1 MVIPTARQKAQI
13 LVMDRD
19 AESQELLASSLTD
32 AKYQVTSAD
41 QPDMALGMISGGE
54 VQLAIID
61 LDIAGAETLPFIARI
76 TEKNPAFPVIVISHP
91 GIEDKTLDA
100 FKLGIAEYLMKPLRP
115 HVAVLSVHNA
125 LDRARLRREN
135 YKYREQLENANR
147 ELQARLE
154 EIQADQQAGRLVQ
167 QKMLPSSPSRL
178 FNYRLEHYI
187 RPANYLAGDFVDY
200 HQVSDT
206 KLVFYLADVTG
217 HGAASAFVT
226 VLMKQLST
234 RSRRHYSKDHR
245 HEVRSA
251 AWMLGW
257 INENVLEAELDR
269 HMTIF
274 LGVIDKEKNTLNYSY
289 GGHFPQA
296 IFSSPEETAFLD
308 GRGFPVG
315 LFEGV
320 EYEDHYLELP
330 DKFCITLF
338 SDGVLEILP
347 QQELAEKEA
356 FLLDTIGSGRNSID
370 DIVKALGLKENRS
383 CPDDISVLTL
393 HKESPDEQ

>member
-1 MVIPTARQKAQI
+1 MVIPTARQKANI

-19 AESQELLASSLTD
+19 VQSRDLATSSLEDAGYKTTCTEQTD
-32 AKYQVTSAD
+32 LAVQKIKQS
-41 QPDMALGMISGGE
+41 E

-61 LDIAGAETLPFIARI
+61 LDVVGSETLQFIAEI
-76 TEKNPAFPVIVISHP
+76 TRQSPAFPIIVLSHP

-100 FKLGIAEYLMKPLRP
+100 FKLGIAEYLMKPLRTQ
-115 HVAVLSVHNA
+115 VVVLSVYNA

-135 YKYREQLENANR
+135 IKYREQLEKANR

-167 QKMLPSSPSRL
+167 QKMLPRSPSTL
-178 FNYRLEHYI
+178 FNYRMEHFI

-206 KLVFYLADVTG
+206 KMVFYLADVTG

-234 RSRRHYSKDHR
+234 RSRRHYSKDHK

-251 AWMLGW
+251 AWMLSW

-296 IFSSPEETAFLD
+296 IFSSPDETSFLD

-330 DKFCITLF
+330 EKFSITLF

-356 FLLDTIGSGRNSID
+356 FLLDTIGSGRNHVD
-370 DIVKALGLKENRS
+370 MIVQALGLEENKL

-393 HKESPDEQ
+393 HNESVDE